1 MKQSSERGSL
11 EKSKPAAPVAAVC
24 RFRESPSRDKGESN
38 RVGARTYGPLRGC
51 SLLHAETWLEKRN
64 MLTLLLFIAGLAG
77 LVLGASALVRG
88 ASGLALRLGLSPLVV
103 GLTVVAFGTS
113 APEFAVSAGA
123 VASGQVGLAFGN
135 VVGSNIFNVLLVL
148 GLSAL
153 ITPLAVHRQIIRQ
166 EVPVMIG
173 AALLITGLGWDGSY
187 GLVDGALLVLLLI
200 GYTAFL
206 VVKSRAEN
214 GATDANFPNADAGE
228 TVAWDGRLPIQLA
241 LIGVGLVLLVAGSQA
256 IVAASVQFARTMGVS
271 EVVIGLTI
279 VAAGTSLPEVAASIM
294 ASIKGERDMAVG
306 NVIGSCVFNLLG
318 VLGVSALVAPLFG
331 HPTLV
336 LPPEVA
342 RFDLWVMLAAF
353 LACLPVLLTN
363 REIARWEGG
372 LFLAYY
378 VAYTGYLVLAAQR
391 HVGTEA
397 FADAMLGFFIPL
409 SVVTAIVLW
418 SRRRAA

>member
-1 MKQSSERGSL
+1 
-11 EKSKPAAPVAAVC
+11 
-24 RFRESPSRDKGESN
+24 
-38 RVGARTYGPLRGC
+38 
-51 SLLHAETWLEKRN
+51 